1 MMEDNKEDKHQTW
14 VKTPLHS
21 EGSPIA
27 LNYTFTV
34 EPYIPFVETGNAF
47 GKSHTRCIARCV
59 VKTSRV
65 GKSGI
70 DIAGLHLLHLHDRGA
85 TCNTLYLVD
94 EVHETNGRGMTDVID
109 AVRNGAGRKVIQK
122 RHDAGN
128 DVINVGEVA
137 TQIAMI
143 ENANGKADIPPGTRV
158 LAPLNGTFYRSDA
171 PGKPKLASGSNTA
184 GFLASRRG
192 TMRFSTI

>member
-1 MMEDNKEDKHQTW
+1 M
-14 VKTPLHS
+14 
-21 EGSPIA
+21 
-27 LNYTFTV
+27 
-34 EPYIPFVETGNAF
+34 
-47 GKSHTRCIARCV
+47 
-59 VKTSRV
+59 KTSRV

-94 EVHETNGRGMTDVID
+94 EVHETDGRGMTDVID
-109 AVRNGAGRKVIQK
+109 AVRNGAGRKMIQK

-143 ENANGKADIPPGTRV
+143 ENANGLTRHDVAKKEEGSHVGTSPRTIDREETKSRGRNAV
-158 LAPLNGTFYRSDA
+158 EFGIGVRHQFVAFLC
-171 PGKPKLASGSNTA
+171 GSIETD
-184 GFLASRRG
+184 GSVGHLV
-192 TMRFSTI
+192 FSIGSSLL